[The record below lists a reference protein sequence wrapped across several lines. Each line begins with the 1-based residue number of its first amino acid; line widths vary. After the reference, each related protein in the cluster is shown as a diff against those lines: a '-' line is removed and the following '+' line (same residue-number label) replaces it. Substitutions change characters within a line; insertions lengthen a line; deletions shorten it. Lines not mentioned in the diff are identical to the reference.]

1 MPSNTGIPGFD
12 FLFCEDCFNAFGVD
26 TESGCAGSIGPGI
39 VKQETVAVEYCA
51 IVV

>member
-1 MPSNTGIPGFD
+1 MPVLLGIPGFD
-12 FLFCEDCFNAFGVD
+12 FLFCENCFNAFGVD

-39 VKQETVAVEYCA
+39 VKQEAVAVEYCA